1 MEPKP
6 GAPGQSDLVKLAKGY
21 RVELKSHE
29 LPQELESRLRKEEAD
44 AALERRKNLLL
55 FLTAIAGVVAVAALC
70 AFVAARPGSSADDKK
85 WATAVL
91 TSVVSAAVGFL
102 AGKNSR

>member
-1 MEPKP
+1 MTTPGKP
-6 GAPGQSDLVKLAKGY
+6 ANKVDLELLAKQAHF
-21 RVELKSHE
+21 EIKTHE

-44 AALERRKNLLL
+44 AALQRRKDFLL
-55 FLTAIAGVVAVAALC
+55 FLAAVLGVGGIAILCIVVAI
-70 AFVAARPGSSADDKK
+70 RPSGSADDKK

>member
-1 MEPKP
+1 MEPK
-6 GAPGQSDLVKLAKGY
+6 PGQSDLVKLAKGY

-29 LPQELESRLRKEEAD
+29 LPQELESRLRKDEAD
-44 AALERRKNLLL
+44 AALQRRKDFLL
-55 FLTAIAGVVAVAALC
+55 FLAAVLGVGSVAALC
-70 AFVAARPGSSADDKK
+70 VVVAVRPGSSSDDKK